1 MNLSELIVQTRKAA
15 GLTQQ
20 QLAELAGVG
29 KTVVWDLENGK
40 TTVRYETLVRV
51 LRALNIRVTAKS
63 PMCKEEVQLT

>member
-1 MNLSELIVQTRKAA
+1 MSLVDLIVQTRKAA

-29 KTVVWDLENGK
+29 KTVIWDLENGK

-63 PMCKEEVQLT
+63 PLGKEEVPLT